1 MLANVAVLVGVGAWA
16 VAAEAT
22 DTVQVPARP
31 GALAA
36 AVAAA
41 VPGGVLVVAPGR
53 HEVRGL
59 VVRVPLTLIGRGWP
73 VLDGGDGGTVLTVA
87 ADDVSIR
94 GFEFRRTGTAFTE
107 DRAGIRVVRA
117 ARCGIIGNRMRDVMV
132 SVYLDSVATC
142 RVEDNDL
149 QGLPASQLAAG
160 NGIHAWN
167 STGLVVRGNR
177 VTGHR
182 DGIYF
187 EFITDADVGDNV
199 VTASHRYGLHFM
211 FSNDLRYRGNTF
223 ARNASG
229 IAVMYSKRVTIERNR
244 FADNMGPAAY
254 GLLLKDIDDSRLVG
268 NTFVRNSV
276 GLMVEGGT
284 RNVVDGNRFEANGWG
299 VRIMANAV
307 DNAFTANTFT
317 GNAFDVGTN
326 SRSATS
332 TFTGNTWDRYAGYD
346 LDHDGVGDVPHLPVK
361 LFAVLVE
368 QSPVATILLRSLF
381 VDFLD
386 VAERAF
392 PVLTP
397 DAWRDPAPRMAGR
410 VR

>member
-1 MLANVAVLVGVGAWA
+1 VILATAAMLAVLGATPP
-16 VAAEAT
+16 AT
-22 DTVQVPARP
+22 ASDTIVVPPTR

-41 VPGGVLVVAPGR
+41 VPGRVLVVAAGR
-53 HEVRGL
+53 HEVAGI
-59 VVRVPLTLIGRGWP
+59 VVRVPLTLVGRGWP
-73 VLDGGDGGTVLTVA
+73 VLDAGEAGTVLTVA
-87 ADDVSIR
+87 ADDVTVQ
-94 GFEFRRTGTAFTE
+94 GLEFRRTGTAYTE
-107 DRAGIRVVRA
+107 DRAGIRVTRA
-117 ARCGIIGNRMRDVMV
+117 HRCAILGNRMREVMV
-132 SVYLDSVATC
+132 GVYLDSVATC

-160 NGIHAWN
+160 NGVHAWN
-167 STGLVVRGNR
+167 SHGLVVRGNR

-187 EFITDADVGDNV
+187 EFITEADVEDNV
-199 VTASHRYGLHFM
+199 VTGSHRYGLHFM
-211 FSNDLRYRGNTF
+211 FSHDLRYRGNTF

-229 IAVMYSKRVTIERNR
+229 IAVMYSKRVTIARNR
-244 FADNMGPAAY
+244 FVDNMGPAAY
-254 GLLLKDIDDSRLVG
+254 GLLLKDIDDSRLEG
-268 NTFVRNSV
+268 NAFERNSV
-276 GLMVEGGT
+276 GVMIEGGT
-284 RNVVDGNRFEANGWG
+284 RNAVHDNRFEANGWG

-307 DNAFTANTFT
+307 DNTFTANTFA

-346 LDHDGVGDVPHLPVK
+346 LDRDGVGDVPHLPVK

-368 QSPVATILLRSLF
+368 QSPVATMLLRSLF
-381 VDFLD
+381 VDLLD

-397 DAWRDPAPRMAGR
+397 DEWRDPAPRMPGR
-410 VR
+410 AR